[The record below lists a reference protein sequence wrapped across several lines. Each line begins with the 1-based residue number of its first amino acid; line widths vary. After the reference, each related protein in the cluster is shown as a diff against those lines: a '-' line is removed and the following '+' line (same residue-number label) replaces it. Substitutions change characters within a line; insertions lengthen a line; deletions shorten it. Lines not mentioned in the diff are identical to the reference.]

1 MARRF
6 RFRLETV
13 RKIRERE
20 RDAQRRIVAEKVH
33 AVEAIR
39 DRVAV
44 LTGGMDDNRSGA
56 RDARRPGWVSIN
68 LLRGH
73 VLHQTWLARTIETT
87 REELDERLGEF
98 RVEQGKLAESS
109 KRLKVIEKLRERK
122 WEQYQVKLVR
132 EEIQAGDE
140 ASQQMFR
147 RARQGATAS

>member
-20 RDAQRRIVAEKVH
+20 RDAQRRIVAEKVR

-39 DRVAV
+39 DRIGT
-44 LTGGMDDNRSGA
+44 LTDGMDDNRNGA
-56 RDARRPGWVSIN
+56 RAARRAGWVSIN

-73 VLHQTWLARTIETT
+73 VLHQTWLARTIETK

-98 RVEQGKLAESS
+98 RAEQGKLAESS

-122 WEQYQVKLVR
+122 WEQHQVKLAR

-140 ASQQMFR
+140 ASRQIFW
-147 RARQGATAS
+147 RARHGATAS

>member
-20 RDAQRRIVAEKVH
+20 RDAQRRVVAGKVR
-33 AVEAIR
+33 AVETIR
-39 DRVAV
+39 DRIGT
-44 LTGGMDDNRSGA
+44 LTYGMDDNRSEA
-56 RDARRPGWVSIN
+56 RAARRAGSVSID

-73 VLHQTWLARTIETT
+73 VLHQTWLARTIETK

-98 RVEQGKLAESS
+98 RVEQGRLAESS

-122 WEQYQVKLVR
+122 WEQHQVKLAR

-140 ASQQMFR
+140 ASRQIFW
-147 RARQGATAS
+147 RARHGATAS

>member
-20 RDAQRRIVAEKVH
+20 RDAQRRVVAGKVR

-39 DRVAV
+39 DRVAAM
-44 LTGGMDDNRSGA
+44 TDGMDGNRSGA
-56 RDARRPGWVSIN
+56 RDARRPGRVFIN

-73 VLHQTWLARTIETT
+73 ALYQAWATRTIETT
-87 REELDERLGEF
+87 REELDARLGEF

-122 WEQYQVKLVR
+122 WEQHQVKLAR
-132 EEIQAGDE
+132 EETQAGDE
-140 ASQQMFR
+140 ASRQMFW
-147 RARQGATAS
+147 RARHGATAS